1 MVQQLPDAEILF
13 RTWALSQ
20 TPITDLVSTRIATR
34 LPTSGTM
41 PFLVYTML
49 GGAPI
54 GGESLIYEATM
65 FIDAYAGKYASSG
78 TKGQPDFAGAFN
90 LANTTVEQSFDYSP
104 TKLTS
109 SGGEI
114 GVIHGFYNQSGPSR
128 VEEPDLG
135 LARYNIE
142 VVMVY
147 GAAT

>member
-1 MVQQLPDAEILF
+1 MAQQLPDAEILF
-13 RTWALSQ
+13 RTWALSKS
-20 TPITDLVSTRIATR
+20 PITSLVSTRVATR
-34 LPTSGTM
+34 LPASGTL
-41 PFLVYTML
+41 PFLVYSML
-49 GGAPI
+49 GGSPV

-78 TKGQPDFAGAFN
+78 TKGQPDFAGAFD
-90 LANTTVEQSFDYSP
+90 LANTVVEETFDYKP

-109 SGGEI
+109 TGGEV
-114 GVIHGFYNQSGPSR
+114 GVIHGFYNQSGPAR

-147 GAAT
+147 GANT